1 MALCSSRQVEISKN
15 EYTKAMAKAET
26 KRKTLVVID
35 GKSVFYRGYYA
46 MPNLSLP
53 DGTPTG
59 GVYGFAVMA
68 LEVVKRMRPDYVVVA
83 WDKPKTNIRARLAMY
98 DQYKANRKPAPDDFY
113 VQIPLLHRL
122 LEAFGWPMFECDDYE
137 ADDIMGTVALQANKE
152 DVDTILITSDL
163 DLIQV
168 VNHHTKVAAL
178 KKGLTNIKYYDED
191 SFRKEFKLTPEQFID
206 VKALKGDSSDNIPGV
221 GGVGEKT
228 GLDLICT
235 YGSLDGVYEH
245 IEDIKPTLRTKL
257 EKDKDMA
264 YLSKKLVTIL
274 LDAPVKLDLKS
285 ADVNK
290 VDPATVA
297 AILTEFQ
304 FKSLLAQLPASW
316 KEAVDAVPRQEI
328 KDGFMVKKWSSGSV
342 KDIQKSK
349 PKELILYRAHADSLL
364 IGAGKIAYE
373 VPRPHLK
380 DLSPLLAEAKL
391 PKVGFDMKY
400 AYRLLDEEGVSLPDI
415 EHDVRIGAF
424 LINPLQRT
432 HELGDLVGESE
443 LTSGQALTAVRSLHK
458 SQTET
463 FKDMPKLAK
472 LAREIEWPIILVL
485 ARMENAGIP
494 VDKKYLAKMSV
505 ELADKI
511 SDTQQEIYGHAGM
524 EFNISSPSQLAEV
537 LFEKIQLPK
546 QFIKKTKSGYST
558 AATELDKLRG
568 LHPVID
574 LITHYREFTKLKG
587 TYVDALPKLIAD
599 DGRLHST
606 FALDVA
612 ATGRLSSHDPN
623 LQNIPVRTEV
633 GKLIRRAFVADKG
646 TVFISAD
653 YSQFEL
659 RLAAALADEKD
670 MIKAF
675 NEGLDVHQLTA
686 SQIYGIKLEDVT
698 KEQRYSAKAVN
709 FGIMYGLGA
718 HGLSVGTGMSMA
730 ESREF
735 IEKYFAIRPKIK
747 AYTDQLRE
755 QAKDKGYVETLFG
768 RRRPTP
774 DVKSSNF
781 VVREGAYRAAVNMP
795 MQGTAADIMKMAM
808 IKVQQHF
815 DTNHQQQPTKSQPPR
830 MLLQI
835 HDSILVETPEAQ
847 AEQVASEIKDIMEN
861 VYKLPVKLAVDTTI
875 GKNWGEM

>member
-1 MALCSSRQVEISKN
+1 M
-15 EYTKAMAKAET
+15 TKAET

-68 LEVVKRMRPDYVVVA
+68 LEVVKRMQPDYVVVA

-98 DQYKANRKPAPDDFY
+98 PGYKANRKPPPADFY
-113 VQIPLLHRL
+113 TQIPLLHRL

-137 ADDIMGTVALQANKE
+137 ADDIMGTVAIQAHKM

-178 KKGLTNIKYYDED
+178 KKGLTNIKFYDED
-191 SFRKEFKLTPEQFID
+191 SFRKEFQLTPEQFID

-228 GLDLICT
+228 ALDLICS

-245 IEDIKPTLRTKL
+245 LEDIKPTLRAKL

-274 LDAPVKLDLKS
+274 LDAPVKLDLHE
-285 ADVNK
+285 ADVHK
-290 VDPATVA
+290 VDPPTVA
-297 AILTEFQ
+297 AILEEYQ

-316 KEAVDAVPRQEI
+316 KEAADAVPRHEV
-328 KDGFMVKKWSSGSV
+328 KDEYELKKWDT
-342 KDIQKSK
+342 KALATIQKAA
-349 PKELILYRAHADSLL
+349 PKELVLYRAHIDSLL
-364 IGAGKIAYE
+364 IGAGKLAYE
-373 VPRPHLK
+373 VPRPHIQ
-380 DLSPLLAEAKL
+380 DLAPLLAESKIA
-391 PKVGFDMKY
+391 KVGFDMKY
-400 AYRLLDEEGVSLPDI
+400 IFRLLDEEGLELPAI

-432 HELGDLVGESE
+432 HELGDLVGDSE
-443 LTSGQALTAVRSLHK
+443 LTSGQALSVIKSLHA
-458 SQTET
+458 SQVET
-463 FKDMPKLAK
+463 LKDMPKLAK
-472 LAREIEWPIILVL
+472 LAENVEWPIIPVL
-485 ARMENAGIP
+485 ARMENCGIS
-494 VDKKYLAKMSV
+494 VDKKYLAKMSG

-511 SDTQQEIYGHAGM
+511 SDTQQEIYGHAGV

-537 LFEKIQLPK
+537 LFEKMQLPK

-574 LITHYREFTKLKG
+574 LITQYREFTKLKG

-686 SQIYGIKLEDVT
+686 SQIYGVKLEDVT
-698 KEQRYSAKAVN
+698 KEQRHSAKAVN
-709 FGIMYGLGA
+709 FGIMYGLGV
-718 HGLSVGTGMSMA
+718 HGLSVGTGMTMS
-730 ESREF
+730 ESKEF

-747 AYTDQLRE
+747 AYTENLRV
-755 QAKDKGYVETLFG
+755 QAKEKGYVETIFG

-774 DVKSSNF
+774 DVQSSNF
-781 VVREGAYRAAVNMP
+781 VVREAAYRQAVNMP
-795 MQGTAADIMKMAM
+795 IQGLEADLMKMAM
-808 IKVQQHF
+808 IKVQQYF
-815 DTNHQQQPTKSQPPR
+815 DATYDNGTR

-835 HDSILVETPEAQ
+835 HDSLLIEAPEKQ
-847 AEQVASEIKDIMEN
+847 AVQVASEVKDIMEN
-861 VYKLPVKLAVDTTI
+861 IHKLPVKLAVDTKI
-875 GKNWGEM
+875 GANWADL